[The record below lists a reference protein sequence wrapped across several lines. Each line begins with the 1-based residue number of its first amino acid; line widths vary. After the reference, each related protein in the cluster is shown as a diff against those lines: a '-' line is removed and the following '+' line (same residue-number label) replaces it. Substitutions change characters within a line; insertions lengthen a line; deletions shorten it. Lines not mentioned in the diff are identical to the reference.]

1 MGMVTTTVQI
11 PEEDYAFLKNSGVKM
26 RSAIRAGITHLKG
39 AEDRAKLQLECDRLR
54 GELVR
59 MARHKDM
66 VFYIFEKYPEIYKEA
81 RKVAE

>member
-1 MGMVTTTVQI
+1 MGTITTTVQI
-11 PEEDYAFLKNSGVKM
+11 NEEDYNFLKREGVKL

-39 AEDRAKLQLECDRLR
+39 AEDRAKLQLEIDRLR
-54 GELVR
+54 GEIVR
-59 MARHKDM
+59 LARHKDM